1 MKAFD
6 SDSHASPKRK
16 AVLFLDSGVGGLPYL
31 ETARHLVLGACFHYL
46 ADNAGF
52 PYGTKNPG
60 EVADLLLDRVR
71 RVRSRLDIDALV
83 IACNTASQIGLGALR
98 AANPDIPIIGTV
110 PAIKPAAADSLSG
123 SIGVLATERTLA
135 DPYIDD
141 LIARYAADVD
151 VLKVPAQAL
160 VEFVEHRY
168 LAASAEERMSAVEP
182 YVRKL
187 VEGGV
192 DRIVLACT
200 HFLHLRRD
208 IARSARN
215 LGVEKIG
222 IVDSRE
228 GVANRLAERMGIPA
242 RPADSPPESAP
253 GRFFLTGEPPFDPSY
268 SLWATRFVLTMP
280 ERL

>member
-1 MKAFD
+1 MKEVV
-6 SDSHASPKRK
+6 SDSPAGTTPKI
-16 AVLFLDSGVGGLPYL
+16 VLFLDSGVGGLPYL
-31 ETARHLVLGACFHYL
+31 ETARHLVPGASFHYL

-60 EVADLLLDRVR
+60 EVTDLLLDRVR
-71 RVRSRLDIDALV
+71 RLRSRLEIYALV
-83 IACNTASQIGLGALR
+83 IACNTASQIGLAALR

-110 PAIKPAAADSLSG
+110 PAIKPAAADSVSG
-123 SIGVLATERTLA
+123 RIGVLATERTVA

-151 VLKVPAQAL
+151 VVKVPAQAL
-160 VEFVEHRY
+160 VDFVEHRI
-168 LAASAEERMSAVEP
+168 LASSAAERSELVTP
-182 YVRKL
+182 YVRRL
-187 VEGGV
+187 VEAGV

-208 IARSARN
+208 IAEAAGK
-215 LGVEKIG
+215 LGAGKMG

-228 GVANRLAERMGIPA
+228 GVANRLAELLGTTA
-242 RPADSPPESAP
+242 GPETGQEP
-253 GRFFLTGEPPFDPSY
+253 GRFFLSGEPPFDPSY
-268 SLWATRFVLTMP
+268 ALWAARFGLSAP

>member
-1 MKAFD
+1 MKEVV
-6 SDSHASPKRK
+6 SDTHAGITPKI
-16 AVLFLDSGVGGLPYL
+16 VLFLDSGVGGLPYL
-31 ETARHLVLGACFHYL
+31 ETARHLVPGASFHYL

-60 EVADLLLDRVR
+60 EVTDILLDRVR
-71 RVRSRLDIDALV
+71 RIRSRLDIDALV

-110 PAIKPAAADSLSG
+110 PAIKPAAADSVSG
-123 SIGVLATERTLA
+123 RVGVLATERTVA

-151 VLKVPAQAL
+151 VLKIPAQAL
-160 VEFVEHRY
+160 VDFVERRF
-168 LAASAEERMSAVEP
+168 LTSSAEERSELVTP
-182 YVRKL
+182 YVRKF
-187 VEGGV
+187 VDAGV

-208 IARSARN
+208 IAEAAGK
-215 LGVEKIG
+215 LGVEKMG

-228 GVANRLAERMGIPA
+228 GVANRLAELLGTPA
-242 RPADSPPESAP
+242 GPESGPGA
-253 GRFFLTGEPPFDPSY
+253 GRFFLSGEPPFDPSY
-268 SLWATRFVLTMP
+268 TLWAARFGLSAP